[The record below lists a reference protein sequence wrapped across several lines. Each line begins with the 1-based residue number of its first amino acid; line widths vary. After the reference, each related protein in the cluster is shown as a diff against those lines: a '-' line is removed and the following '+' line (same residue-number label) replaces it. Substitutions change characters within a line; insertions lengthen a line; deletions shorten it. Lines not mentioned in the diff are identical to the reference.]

1 MRTLILL
8 ATLTVLATS
17 AATADTLYVQ
27 RSAVPGGNGQS
38 WQTAHW
44 SIHDALAVAIA
55 GDEVWI
61 ARGNYKPSE
70 GTGIA
75 TGVSTPYSV
84 PSGVQVYGGFSG
96 TESLRELRDWFR
108 LRTVL
113 DGGSEH
119 ALMTVANGDSNT
131 MVDGLYFERGK
142 AANGG
147 AMTIDGGTPFIRNCI
162 FNDNVASG
170 RGGAIHA
177 KNVYRVHFEYCTFAR
192 NRANRG
198 GAIAIDGASPNN
210 KTVSRPFV
218 AQCAF
223 EGNEAVRGGAID
235 IANSRTLTVTSS
247 VFTVNVVQENGGCIY
262 ADKES
267 WPYIIT
273 STFYNN
279 RCLATDGAACIA
291 AHGGDMKNSI
301 LWHNDSLLH
310 LQVVQLDTANI
321 DTMFTTNSNCVKD
334 DFDHGF
340 YNFDPSFIDADHPRG
355 ADGFYGTDDDGLY
368 FPSNGTLVDRGFI
381 DRYVNSRRTDM
392 VGNPRVVLRSPDL
405 GAYETQREG
414 HNQYRDIVEEMK
426 RGGINYLSRH
436 CATDWGLQDPG
447 PTPECKN
454 ERNLIWE
461 GRGQGRMMG
470 KVMKALGIVI
480 SDPTCS
486 PTCRTWES
494 AYLTYGTYRKDD
506 MWRVG
511 GTGSDSPRLKDL
523 AKIPAPG
530 TMRGI
535 YSHDAVILTTV
546 PLGTAEINEGDGIV
560 IRPDGIDYEMISHFC
575 SDTWERYRVRFPDG
589 TVDVAEETPAQSQHV
604 SVYPNPAADG
614 VTVRG
619 VVFDDAT
626 RIDVVDITGRIVA
639 SQRANPW
646 VDLHALS
653 PGIYVV
659 KVAGLHPIAT
669 ATLTI
674 TR

>member
-1 MRTLILL
+1 MRILILL
-8 ATLTVLATS
+8 ATLTVLASTS
-17 AATADTLYVQ
+17 AMADTLYVQ
-27 RSAVPGGNGQS
+27 RSAVPGGNGQT
-38 WQTAHW
+38 WQTAYW
-44 SIHDALAVAIA
+44 SIHDALAAAIA

-61 ARGNYKPSE
+61 ARGTYLPSE

-75 TGVSTPYSV
+75 PGTSTPFSV
-84 PSGVQVYGGFSG
+84 PVGVQVYGGFRG

-108 LRTVL
+108 LRTQL
-113 DGGSEH
+113 EGGREH
-119 ALMTVANGDSNT
+119 ALMTLVNGDSNT
-131 MVDGLYFERGK
+131 VIDGLYFIKGK

-162 FNDNVASG
+162 FNDNAADG
-170 RGGAIHA
+170 RGGAVHA
-177 KNVYRVHFEYCTFAR
+177 KNVYRVHFEYCTFAS
-192 NRANRG
+192 NHAERG

-223 EGNEAVRGGAID
+223 EDNDAVRGGAID
-235 IANSRTLTVTSS
+235 ITNSRTLTVTSS
-247 VFTVNVVQENGGCIY
+247 VFYLNMAQENGGCIN

-301 LWHNDSLLH
+301 LWHNDSLIH
-310 LQVVQLDTANI
+310 LQVVQLDTTGL

-340 YNFDPSFIDADHPRG
+340 YNFDPSFIDPESPRG
-355 ADGFYGTDDDGLY
+355 ADGYYGTDDDGLF
-368 FPSNGTLVDRGFI
+368 FPRNGTLVDRGFV

-414 HNQYRDIVEEMK
+414 HDQYHDIVEEMK
-426 RGGINYLSRH
+426 RGGINYLARH
-436 CATDWGLQDPG
+436 CATDWDLHDPG
-447 PTPECKN
+447 PTPECKG

-461 GRGQGRMMG
+461 GRGQARMMG
-470 KVMKALGIVI
+470 KMMKAIGIVI

-486 PTCRTWES
+486 PVCRTWES

-511 GTGSDSPRLKDL
+511 GTSSDSPRMKDL

-560 IRPDGIDYEMISHFC
+560 LRPDGTDYEMISHFC
-575 SDTWERYRVRFPDG
+575 SDTWERYRVRFPDA
-589 TVDVAEETPAQSQHV
+589 TVDVAEETPVQQQRMV
-604 SVYPNPAADG
+604 VFPNPANDG
-614 VTVRG
+614 VTIGG
-619 VVFDDAT
+619 VVCDEAT
-626 RIDVVDITGRIVA
+626 RIDVVDITGRVVI

-646 VDLHALS
+646 VDVHALP

-659 KVAGLHPIAT
+659 KVAGLNTIAT
-669 ATLTI
+669 STVSI

>member
-1 MRTLILL
+1 MRILILL

-17 AATADTLYVQ
+17 ATTADTLYVQ
-27 RSAVPGGNGQS
+27 RSAVPGGYGQT
-38 WQTAHW
+38 WQTAYW

-55 GDEVWI
+55 GDEVWV
-61 ARGNYKPSE
+61 ARGTYKPSE

-75 TGVSTPYSV
+75 TGASTPFNV
-84 PSGVQVYGGFSG
+84 PAGVQVYGGFRG

-113 DGGSEH
+113 DGDVEH
-119 ALMTVANGDSNT
+119 ALMTVQNGDSNT
-131 MVDGLYFERGK
+131 VIDGLYFEKGK

-162 FNDNVASG
+162 FNDNTAVG
-170 RGGAIHA
+170 RGGAVYA

-192 NRANRG
+192 NHAERG

-210 KTVSRPFV
+210 NAVSRPFV

-223 EGNEAVRGGAID
+223 EHNDAVRGGAID
-235 IANSRTLTVTSS
+235 ITNSRTLTVTSS
-247 VFTVNVVQENGGCIY
+247 VFYLNLAQENGGCIN

-279 RCLATDGAACIA
+279 RCLATDGAACVA
-291 AHGGDMKNSI
+291 AYGGDMKNSI
-301 LWHNDSLLH
+301 LWDNDSLLH
-310 LQVVQLDTANI
+310 LQVVQLDTTGL

-355 ADGFYGTDDDGLY
+355 TDGFYGTDDDGLY
-368 FPSNGTLVDRGFI
+368 FPSNGALVDRGYV

-414 HNQYRDIVEEMK
+414 HNQYHDIIEEMK

-447 PTPECKN
+447 PTPECKG

-470 KVMKALGIVI
+470 KAMKSLGIVI

-494 AYLTYGTYRKDD
+494 AYLTYGTFRKDD

-511 GTGSDSPRLKDL
+511 GTGSDSPRFKDL

-560 IRPDGIDYEMISHFC
+560 IRPDGTDYEMISHFC

-589 TVDVAEETPAQSQHV
+589 TVDVAEETPTQPQHLN
-604 SVYPNPAADG
+604 VYPNPANNG
-614 VTVRG
+614 VTIGG
-619 VVFDDAT
+619 VVIDDAT
-626 RIDVVDITGRIVA
+626 RIDVVDITGRVVA

-646 VDLHALS
+646 IDLHALV

-659 KVAGLHPIAT
+659 KVAGLHTIST
-669 ATLTI
+669 ATVSVA
-674 TR
+674 R